1 MTAVRAAVPP
11 PPPEAAGEIFP
22 LKAAEFHPPRVLVVD
37 DEGLLR
43 WSLSE
48 MLLAAGYETVQA
60 RDAREARLAFAD
72 DAHPIDVVLLD
83 LKLPDAYGL
92 ELIQEAR
99 RRCLT
104 CPIIVMTAY
113 GTADTVDAALA
124 AGAMQV
130 ISKPFDLDEAVRLV
144 CECCPAHRPY

>member
-1 MTAVRAAVPP
+1 MQATPRETSYSNAVTAIGPAGGAPT
-11 PPPEAAGEIFP
+11 PEAAGQIIP

-60 RDAREARLAFAD
+60 RDGREARLAFAD

-83 LKLPDAYGL
+83 LNPG
-92 ELIQEAR
+92 R
-99 RRCLT
+99 RR
-104 CPIIVMTAY
+104 
-113 GTADTVDAALA
+113 
-124 AGAMQV
+124 
-130 ISKPFDLDEAVRLV
+130 
-144 CECCPAHRPY
+144 